1 MVESRQHSVHRGGY
15 CGLQG
20 AQWQGREGEPANC
33 AITIQQKMLYNVQ
46 WGKIVGGGNY
56 GISTQQAAGFNVLT

>member
-20 AQWQGREGEPANC
+20 AQWQGHEGQPANC
-33 AITIQQKMLYNVQ
+33 AITIQQKMLYNGENLWVEET
-46 WGKIVGGGNY
+46 KEYLHNKLLDLM
-56 GISTQQAAGFNVLT
+56 S